1 MVSPLPIEKSH
12 KSIAIDESG
21 ENYPYQSRNPL
32 AKNSSQIQQQ
42 YPQSSSS
49 SAHTSSQSHQSHFQ
63 DRKNMKAKTR
73 QQQNSTSKSS
83 SGFVSGL
90 RSMETTHKPITM
102 LRSKVVIVGD
112 ATVGKTALVQSFVN
126 NTFPKNYCM
135 TPHIDFSVK
144 AVDVDPKVQQ
154 ELDYQNKNL
163 KNSNKT
169 SVELYLYDCAG
180 QSVFN
185 QRQTNAIYYENASY
199 IALVYDVTSKESF
212 QSCTKWLQA
221 VRASRPSTSVL
232 IPGVLIASK
241 KDLIESGRAVIPTS
255 DGKEFAKANGLE
267 FFETSAMTNEG
278 VQETF
283 RFMVHDLYKRYL
295 ETVENASSFTLDAI
309 SQGKERATVAAS
321 KNPY

>member
-12 KSIAIDESG
+12 KSTENQS
-21 ENYPYQSRNPL
+21 ENYPYSSTQFDLQSRERQKRSEQQNL
-32 AKNSSQIQQQ
+32 ISQRSKMNVDYLNQKQQ
-42 YPQSSSS
+42 YHEILQE
-49 SAHTSSQSHQSHFQ
+49 
-63 DRKNMKAKTR
+63 KNGR
-73 QQQNSTSKSS
+73 SSKSS
-83 SGFVSGL
+83 KSIGFVSGL

-112 ATVGKTALVQSFVN
+112 ATVGKTALVQAFVN

-144 AVDVDPKVQQ
+144 ALDVDQKFQE
-154 ELDYQNKNL
+154 ELDYQNKNI

-180 QSVFN
+180 QAVFN
-185 QRQTNAIYYENASY
+185 QRQTNAVYYENASY

-221 VRASRPSTSVL
+221 VRASRPSNSTL

-241 KDLIESGRAVIPTS
+241 KDLIECGRAVIPTS

-267 FFETSAMTNEG
+267 FFETSSMTNEG
-278 VQETF
+278 VQDPF
-283 RFMVHDLYKRYL
+283 RFMVNDLYKRYV
-295 ETVENASSFTLDAI
+295 ETVENASSFTIDAI
-309 SQGKERATVAAS
+309 SQGMEKATVTAS
-321 KNPY
+321 KNFY